1 MTGNET
7 VKEPDGPHP
16 YFLAIEDVFLELRGS
31 PLQLSPKDWQTARE
45 WYEKTIPLELVE
57 RVVREIFER
66 RKAKGNEDKVWTLG
80 HCKRAVQAAWRR
92 QQELVAAGQESTEPS
107 LDLEQRLQRL
117 AESLPEG
124 LAGRETFADQI
135 RGLRGDAEAIESELA
150 TLDRTI
156 VESLSRSL
164 SPETGETIKREL
176 ATSRQ
181 ALAGRLPAA
190 ELERS
195 SNRLREEILRRE
207 LALPVLSLFAP
218 EAAEASE

>member
-1 MTGNET
+1 MTANET

-66 RKAKGNEDKVWTLG
+66 RKAKGQEDKVWTLG
-80 HCKRAVQAAWRR
+80 HCKRAVHTAWRR

-107 LDLEQRLQRL
+107 LDLERRLQRL
-117 AESLPEG
+117 SESLPEG
-124 LAGRETFADQI
+124 LTDRETFADRI
-135 RGLRGDAEAIESELA
+135 RSLRGDVEMVERELEV
-150 TLDRTI
+150 LDRAI
-156 VESLSRSL
+156 VESLSASL
-164 SPETGETIKREL
+164 SPETSERVDREL
-176 ATSRQ
+176 ANSRQ

-195 SNRLREEILRRE
+195 SQRLREEILRRE

-218 EAAEASE
+218 EAVEASV